1 MDARIFRGDQR
12 VDAVSPLDRGLA
24 YGDGLFETMRAWCGD
39 VPWWDRHWARLA
51 HGAQV
56 LGIALPYEARVRA
69 ELRGLLDGAGAGGVA
84 KLLLTRGEGAR
95 GYAPRDVA
103 PTWVLSRHDAPPP
116 RARIRVRWCD
126 TPLAIQPRL
135 AGLKHCNRLEQVL
148 ARAEWP
154 SGEGADE
161 GLMLDAGG
169 NVASAIAGNLFILAD
184 GQWRTPRL
192 DRCGVHG
199 VMRGW
204 AMPVLGAVEARLGP
218 ADVEA
223 ADALFV
229 CNAVRG
235 ILEIERLGDRTW
247 SPHPQVAALR
257 QRLAAD
263 HPAFAPIPET
273 P

>member
-1 MDARIFRGDQR
+1 MNARVYRGRER
-12 VDAVSPLDRGLA
+12 VDAVSPFDRGLA
-24 YGDGLFETMRAWCGD
+24 YGDGLFETMRAWRGD
-39 VPWWDRHWARLA
+39 LPWWDRHWARLA
-51 HGAQV
+51 RGAQV
-56 LGIALPYEARVRA
+56 LGIGLPDEAHVRD
-69 ELRGLLDGAGAGGVA
+69 ELSALLDGADGVA

-95 GYAPRDVA
+95 GYAPSPA
-103 PTWVLSRHDAPPP
+103 PPTWTISRHEAPP
-116 RARIRVRWCD
+116 RRGRITVRWCE
-126 TPLAIQPRL
+126 TTLAIQPRL

-154 SGEGADE
+154 TGEGADE
-161 GLMLDAGG
+161 GLVRDATGD
-169 NVASAIAGNLFILAD
+169 VASAIAGNLFILTD

-192 DRCGVHG
+192 DRCGVRG

-204 AMPVLGAVEARLGP
+204 AMPVLGALEARLKP